1 MRLGGAWSRKRT
13 ALYEVTAESLSYLSD
28 LPSAG
33 DTSYAGVVLRDGFA
47 YIDYYTSAVERDY
60 PWLLGMFHGSEL
72 MADDPRYQARAATL
86 GQPDPRTLGCAG

>member
-33 DTSYAGVVLRDGFA
+33 DTSYAGLVLRNGFA
-47 YIDYYTSAVERDY
+47 YIDYYTSAIERDY
-60 PWLLGMFHGSEL
+60 PWLLGMFL
-72 MADDPRYQARAATL
+72 PTDIRMARISLDSLVALADEKQVREVAR
-86 GQPDPRTLGCAG
+86 